1 MHWPLLTNHKL
12 EINECHV
19 LVIRFPEKIS
29 NKTAAKQKRMVLIE
43 SILKDYTQIPF
54 LIETTGTGKPYLDSA
69 EVHFNI
75 SHSQDILVLAISH
88 FPVGIDIEFIKK
100 KDYQRFSSYFW
111 GSDVISVYPKYTKSL
126 AFFQAWTQTEAW
138 VKYHGDTIFNHHSY
152 IPNKLLSRDPI
163 TLENCKMVSFMPCVN
178 ALVSLCYN
186 KRIETIKLKQLH
198 SSTDIHVNTE

>member
-12 EINECHV
+12 EANECHV

-29 NKTAAKQKRMVLIE
+29 HKIDAKQARMILIE
-43 SILKDYTQIPF
+43 SILKDYTQTPF
-54 LIETTGTGKPYLDSA
+54 HIETTGAGKPYLDTA

-88 FPVGIDIEFIKK
+88 FPVGIDFEFIKK

-111 GSDVISVYPKYTKSL
+111 ESDVISVYPKYMQAL

-138 VKYHGDTIFNHHSY
+138 VKYHGDTIFNHHGFT
-152 IPNKLLSRDPI
+152 PHRLLSRDPI
-163 TLENCKMVSFMPCVN
+163 TLTSCKIVSFMPYVHSV
-178 ALVSLCYN
+178 ASLCYD
-186 KRIETIKLKQLH
+186 KRIDTIKLKQLH
-198 SSTDIHVNTE
+198 SNSDIYV